1 MIISRLILSAL
12 AIGAFTLYS
21 PLKANAAGQF
31 PDPADEAALYE
42 LAKIEGE
49 VVWYEAAPLE
59 AMQALVGDFEKK
71 YPGIKVQL
79 LRISGPKQ
87 YQRYLQ
93 ETMAG
98 QHIADV
104 MLSSD
109 RPSLKELISDGHISE
124 WKVPAYDRV
133 PEVFKLGSFAYAPY
147 TTDMAIMYNK
157 DGVTPEEVKLLE
169 SSWKSVID
177 PRFKGRMAVVKRKC
191 GVCYAGVNMFLSPE
205 MEDEFGVEFLKAVMQ
220 QEPTVYVDNPVAM
233 DRLIA
238 GEHDLV
244 FWLWEGIGFS
254 KWKQGAPVR
263 WARPNPTP
271 DWGNSWLA
279 ISAHAPHPNAARLF
293 ANWLISEEG
302 AVGIQTHYGS
312 ATTLTGMKDT
322 RPVTEEAWY
331 KPIDQ
336 RWNIQWERWANNYE
350 EEMAI
355 WQKIQ
360 SGEF

>member
-1 MIISRLILSAL
+1 MKLAGLTSLVSAL
-12 AIGAFTLYS
+12 ALGWAF
-21 PLKANAAGQF
+21 AASAADQY
-31 PDPADEAALYE
+31 PDPSDEAKLYE
-42 LAKIEGE
+42 LAKEEGE
-49 VVWYEAAPLE
+49 IVWYEAAPLE

-87 YQRYLQ
+87 YQRFLQ

-104 MLSSD
+104 MLSSH
-109 RPSLKELISDGHISE
+109 RPSLRELIADGHIAE
-124 WKVPAYDRV
+124 WKVPEWDRI
-133 PEVFKLGSFAYAPY
+133 PDVFKIENYAYAPY
-147 TTDMAIMYNK
+147 TTDMAIMYNTE
-157 DGVTPEEVKLLE
+157 GVTPEEVELLE

-191 GVCYAGVNMFLSPE
+191 GVCYAGVNMFLAPE
-205 MEDEFGVEFLKAVMQ
+205 MKDEYGEEFLKAVMR
-220 QEPTVYVDNPVAM
+220 QEPAIYVDNPVAM

-254 KWKQGAPVR
+254 KWKQGAPIA

-271 DWGNSWLA
+271 EWGNSWLA
-279 ISAHAPHPNAARLF
+279 ISAHAPHPHAARLF

-302 AVGIQTHYGS
+302 AIGIQTHYGS
-312 ATTLTGMKDT
+312 ATTITGLEDS
-322 RPVTEEAWY
+322 RPVTKEAWY
-331 KPIDQ
+331 KPIDK
-336 RWNIQWERWANNYE
+336 RWNIQWDRWANAYE
-350 EEMAI
+350 EELGA

-360 SGEF
+360 SGDF